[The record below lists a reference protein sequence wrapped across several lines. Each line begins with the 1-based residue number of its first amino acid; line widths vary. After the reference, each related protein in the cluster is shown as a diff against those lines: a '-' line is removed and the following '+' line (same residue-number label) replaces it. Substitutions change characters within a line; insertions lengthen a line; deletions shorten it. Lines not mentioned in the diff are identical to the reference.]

1 MNDEISPETAEEA
14 ANRERDEA
22 ALDRKG
28 ATKPCEACGSEF
40 YVSGLHVL
48 VQLVGSGKSIKLGE
62 GGEAVTAFCSNCG
75 LIRLHLTNL
84 LFKDEEEDDASR

>member
-14 ANRERDEA
+14 AKRERDEA

-40 YVSGLHVL
+40 YVSGLDAL
-48 VQLVGSGKSIKLGE
+48 VQLVHPDGSVKLGE
-62 GGEAVTAFCSNCG
+62 GGKAVTAFCSNCG
-75 LIRLHLTNL
+75 LVRLHLTNL
-84 LFKDEEEDDASR
+84 LFKDEADASR